1 MNFQGNTKN
10 AYKKILNSPTRKWM
24 YLKRT
29 LGEIIVLQFIVQR
42 LIRILKYFKILLK
55 PFQITIFAI
64 L

>member
-1 MNFQGNTKN
+1 
-10 AYKKILNSPTRKWM
+10 M

-29 LGEIIVLQFIVQR
+29 LGEIIVLQFIVQQ